1 MEKGGG
7 KLSILMFPWLAH
19 GHIFPFLELAKNLS
33 KRNFNIHFCS
43 TAVNLDSIRKS
54 IEKLDL
60 SIKLVQLNLPE
71 SPDLPPELHTTKN
84 LSPNLMPLLVQAM
97 QNSISNFSD
106 IINSLKPDLLIYDFY
121 QPWAPKLALSQGI
134 PSVYFATSGAT
145 PVSFAHHLYTYK
157 KISTFPH
164 LTIDLKN
171 QEKVD
176 SREIVKIMKNAGK
189 DFAFGSFKMSSDIIL
204 VNSCRGVEG
213 KYIDYLST
221 LCKKQIVPTGP
232 LVNYNVN
239 DTEEEKDIHSSD
251 IMRWLSEKDE
261 HSTVYISFGSE
272 YFLSETQI
280 EQVARGLELCS
291 ATNFIWV
298 IRFPHGEK
306 RKCIEELL
314 PFGFL
319 QRVKER
325 GIIVQKWAPQAKI
338 LSHPS
343 IGGFLSHCGWSS
355 ITECMYFG
363 VPVIGLPM
371 KYDQPINSS
380 LAVET
385 GFGVEVERGQN
396 GHFVGEEIAKA
407 INKVFKDKCFGE
419 SLRSKA
425 RELSEKIKKDED
437 QEATE
442 AAEQIS
448 KLCIKNKY

>member
-1 MEKGGG
+1 
-7 KLSILMFPWLAH
+7 
-19 GHIFPFLELAKNLS
+19 
-33 KRNFNIHFCS
+33 
-43 TAVNLDSIRKS
+43 
-54 IEKLDL
+54 
-60 SIKLVQLNLPE
+60 
-71 SPDLPPELHTTKN
+71 
-84 LSPNLMPLLVQAM
+84 MPLLVQAM

-106 IINSLKPDLLIYDFY
+106 IINSLKPHLDLLIYDFY
-121 QPWAPKLALSQGI
+121 QPWAPKLALSQGV

-176 SREIVKIMKNAGK
+176 SREIVAIMKNAAK
-189 DFAFGSFKMSSDIIL
+189 DFAFGSFNLSTDIIL

-213 KYIDYLST
+213 KYIDYLSI

-232 LVNYNVN
+232 LVNHNFN

-280 EQVARGLELCS
+280 EQVAKGLELCS

-298 IRFPHGEK
+298 IRFPHGET

-343 IGGFLSHCGWSS
+343 TGGFLSHCGWSS

-371 KYDQPINSS
+371 KYDQPINAR

-407 INKVFKDKCFGE
+407 INKVFNDKCIGE
-419 SLRSKA
+419 SFRSKA
-425 RELSEKIKKDED
+425 RELSEKIKIDED